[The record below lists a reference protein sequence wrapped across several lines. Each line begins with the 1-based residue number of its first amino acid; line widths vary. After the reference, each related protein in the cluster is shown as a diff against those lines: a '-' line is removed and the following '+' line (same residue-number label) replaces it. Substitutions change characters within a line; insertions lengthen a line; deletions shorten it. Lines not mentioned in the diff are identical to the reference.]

1 MGTLKGLLSI
11 AVLQIGTTEMPPNS
25 NNVRYNTWY
34 YGREVMGSAYPW
46 CMVFCQWV
54 YNKAEIKLPIR
65 TASCTAFMDA
75 AKKNNCFVNKNSLKP
90 GDLILFN
97 FDGVTTNVATHCGIL
112 ESINGIKMKVI
123 EGNTGTTNDTNG
135 GAVMRRD
142 RTINQVVG
150 AFRPIFEGDLEMTKA
165 EFLKDLTEKE
175 AYELL
180 AKAMAYADKQKEPDW
195 SLKEGHWANA
205 IKKKIINT
213 NTPEGL
219 MKRDELIAV
228 LGRAGLL

>member
-11 AVLQIGTTEMPPNS
+11 ASLQIGITEMPPNS

-54 YNKAEIKLPIR
+54 YNMAEIKLPVR
-65 TASCTAFMDA
+65 TSSCTALMDA
-75 AKKNNCFVNKNSLKP
+75 AKAKNSFVSANFKP

-97 FDGVTTNVATHCGIL
+97 FSGKKTVAEHCGIL

-123 EGNTGTTNDTNG
+123 EGNTGSTNDTNG

-142 RTINQVVG
+142 RTTSQVVG
-150 AFRPIFEGDLEMTKA
+150 AFRPVFEGDLEMTKA

-175 AYELL
+175 AYDLL
-180 AKAMAYADKQKEPDW
+180 TKAMAYADKQKEPDW
-195 SLKEGHWANA
+195 SKKEGHWASA
-205 IKKKIINT
+205 IKKKVINT
-213 NTPEGL
+213 DTPEGL

>member
-11 AVLQIGTTEMPPNS
+11 ATLQIGTTEMPPNS

-54 YNKAEIKLPIR
+54 YDKAEIKLPIR
-65 TASCTAFMDA
+65 TASCTMLMDA
-75 AKKNNCFVNKNSLKP
+75 AKSKGSFVSSNFQP

-97 FDGVTTNVATHCGIL
+97 FKGKKTVAEHCGIL

-123 EGNTGTTNDTNG
+123 EGNTGSGNDTNG

-150 AFRPIFEGDLEMTKA
+150 AFRPTFEGDLEMTKA

-180 AKAMAYADKQKEPDW
+180 TKAMSYADKQKEPDW
-195 SLKEGHWANA
+195 SQKEGHWASA
-205 IKKKIINT
+205 IKKKIINQ

-219 MKRDELIAV
+219 LKRDEFIAI
-228 LGRAGLL
+228 LGRRGLL